1 MIFTRGKK
9 CVTTAIRKT
18 AGGTVETVLIVGSS
32 ESDCTRHAG
41 RSIARAMESLDG
53 DVSWNIGCGN
63 AITVSRHTDEYNE
76 GDRHIHSRLV
86 TVSERGRRIEH
97 DPRRR
102 ANPAWEGLSECE
114 VCHRRLA
121 SIRGIY
127 GTAAGRI
134 MLACRECRKIVKMA
148 NDISARRGAGGS
160 GNGSGGSS
168 AAATATAAAS
178 AAAPAG

>member
-32 ESDCTRHAG
+32 DSDCARHAG
-41 RSIARAMESLDG
+41 RSIARAMKSLDG
-53 DVSWNIGCGN
+53 DVSWNIGSGN

-76 GDRHIHSRLV
+76 GDQYIHSRLV

-97 DPRRR
+97 APRRR
-102 ANPAWEGLSECE
+102 ANPAWEDLSECE
-114 VCHRRLA
+114 VCHRRLP
-121 SIRGIY
+121 SICGIY
-127 GTAAGRI
+127 GTGAGRI
-134 MLACRECRKIVKMA
+134 MLACRECRKIVRMA
-148 NDISARRGAGGS
+148 NDISARRGEGGS
-160 GNGSGGSS
+160 VSGSS
-168 AAATATAAAS
+168 SATAAAS